1 MARSF
6 ADVLEAAAQGLDLA
20 EVRVRLPFADLSS
33 VRAFED
39 HAATAAI
46 SERYTEKADAP

>member
-6 ADVLEAAAQGLDLA
+6 ADVLEAAAQGLDLS
-20 EVRVRLPFADLSS
+20 EVRVRLPFAELSS

-46 SERYTEKADAP
+46 SELRMEKADAP